1 MEGRVE
7 RDIWY
12 ILHWSLWLDI
22 RIIWMTIKTVFRTD
36 ANAY

>member
-12 ILHWSLWLDI
+12 MQNWSIWLDM
-22 RIIWMTIKTVFRTD
+22 RIIWLTVKTFVKKD
-36 ANAY
+36 KKAY

>member
-12 ILHWSLWLDI
+12 TQHWSLWLDI
-22 RIIWMTIKTVFRTD
+22 RIIWMTVKNIFIRD
-36 ANAY
+36 DYAY

>member
-1 MEGRVE
+1 VE

-12 ILHWSLWLDI
+12 IQHWSSWLDI
-22 RIIWMTIKTVFRTD
+22 RIIWMTIKAVFHRD